1 MPIVAIVRPG
11 CTDFDEQNRIQGVLD
26 LPLNERGRGQ
36 LAETVDSLT
45 NWPLESVYA
54 STSDPARSTAEMI
67 SEKLGLDLNITD
79 DLQNVNQGLW
89 QGLPV
94 EEVRRM
100 SPRVLKQWQEAPE
113 TIRPPE
119 GETVSEAL
127 ARVLAVLKTPVKRE
141 ESFAVV
147 TPEPLATLIGCAI
160 TGHSPE
166 FDFVAGCQCQEELVE
181 IFSTNGRVPQA
192 DPEQPWHTTDATGSR
207 MISNGSSGSTRGG

>member
-11 CTDFDEQNRIQGVLD
+11 CTDFDEQNRIQGFLD

-45 NWPLESVYA
+45 DWPLESVYA
-54 STSDPARSTAEMI
+54 STGDPARSTAEMI

-100 SPRVLKQWQEAPE
+100 SPRVLKQWQESPE

-127 ARVLAVLKTPVKRE
+127 ARVLAVLKTPIKRE
-141 ESFAVV
+141 ESFAAV
-147 TPEPLATLIGCAI
+147 TTEPLATLIGCAI

-166 FDFVAGCQCQEELVE
+166 FDFVGGCQCQEELVE
-181 IFSTNGRVPQA
+181 IFSTSGRVPQA
-192 DPEQPWHTTDATGSR
+192 DPEQPWHTTGATGSR
-207 MISNGSSGSTRGG
+207 LTSNGSSGSTRGG